1 MAEVTIRLRHNS
13 KTGEREVIIHFESE
27 DDALPHEHER
37 DHRALA
43 EELLG
48 RPLDEIIGAAS
59 VDRVIVR
66 RTAAGREHAE
76 VEEVAEAEVVRGR
89 DKAAE
94 RNRG

>member
-1 MAEVTIRLRHNS
+1 MAEVTIRLRHNP
-13 KTGEREVIIHFESE
+13 KTGEREVLIHYESE

-37 DHRALA
+37 DHRKLA

-48 RPLDEIIGAAS
+48 RPLDEVIGAAS

-66 RTAAGREHAE
+66 RTRAGAE
-76 VEEVAEAEVVRGR
+76 VVEEIAEAEAVPER
-89 DKAAE
+89 AAE